1 MELHKLFAG
10 AVVATFMMLAMI
22 SQAEALGIAP
32 AIIEKTFSPGM
43 ESMFNIKIINS
54 DKRKFDIKLS
64 PDGELARYITIE
76 PSEFTI
82 KENEQYKKVS
92 VHIKLPDNIGE
103 PGPHQARILINQK
116 VEPGKRSITKISAN
130 VIVYGII
137 KVDVPFPGKYAKIHL
152 IAPNFRVGTKS
163 SFGIEIN
170 NMGTE
175 PFFADS
181 IITVKSPL
189 EETIASL
196 KGRRIPIKPRRQE
209 LVSIPW
215 TPKHAGNF
223 RAISDVLYDK
233 DKFARDEKEFS
244 IGEPEVDVFTIS
256 AENFRKGGISKFETI
271 IESKWNKM
279 IDDVYANFV
288 IMDSGGNL
296 ISKYTSGH
304 VSVPPLGTQVIPAY
318 IETAKLEDKNYI
330 MKVTL
335 HYLGKEKKKSFNIKI
350 TGDSINIE
358 GTGKMISEKPKEKTE
373 AENIYNLIYVV
384 ILLIILSNIALY
396 KKLSGQRK
404 QEYLHNS

>member
-10 AVVATFMMLAMI
+10 AVVAMLMIIAMI

-43 ESMFNIKIINS
+43 KNTFNIKIINS
-54 DKRKFDIKLS
+54 DKQKFDIKLS
-64 PDGELARYITIE
+64 TDGELARYITIE

-82 KENEQYKKVS
+82 NKNEQYKKIL
-92 VHIKLPDNIGE
+92 VHLRLPDNIGK
-103 PGPHQARILINQK
+103 PGPHQARIIINQK
-116 VEPGKRSITKISAN
+116 TESGQKTITKISAN
-130 VIVYGII
+130 IVVYGMI
-137 KVDVPFPGKYAKIHL
+137 KIDVPFPGKYAKIHL
-152 IAPNFRVGTKS
+152 IAPNFKVGTKS

-196 KGRRIPIKPRRQE
+196 KGNRIPIKPRKQE

-244 IGEPEVDVFTIS
+244 IGEPEVDVFALS

-271 IESKWNKM
+271 IESKWNKI
-279 IDDVYANFV
+279 IDNVYADFV
-288 IMDSGGNL
+288 IMNSGGNL

-318 IETAKLEDKNYI
+318 IETGKLEDKSYI

-335 HYLGKEKKKSFNIKI
+335 HYLGREKKKSFDIKI
-350 TGDSINIE
+350 AGDSINIE
-358 GTGKMISEKPKEKTE
+358 GTGKIISKKPKEKTE

-384 ILLIILSNIALY
+384 ILLIILSNIVLY

-404 QEYLHNS
+404 QYYLHKR